1 MGRARLAAAMVV
13 VAAVAMAGCSTPTD
27 DATKGSRGTTG
38 GTAVDQVDAFPGI
51 KPDQAVEALLP
62 SGLKKAK
69 KIRIVLSAG
78 APPTSYV
85 SPDGKTSMG
94 LNADIGRALARVM
107 GLEPTLVS
115 ISLDGIIPGLQ
126 SKKYDMAV
134 ASMSPTPERLQVLDM
149 VAFTKGG
156 SAVAVPTGNPKKL
169 TSDTLCGHRVAVA
182 VGSLQATTRL
192 PKLSQETCVS
202 KGKTAIDPVELPDQ
216 SQVLLAL
223 SSGRVD
229 AVMADGPVLGYAQKT
244 QNAKFEVLRD
254 ESNLTSTGGMAVVKG
269 AELTPAL
276 VKAMAVLHGLPEY
289 QRIYQKWGMSNYML
303 PAAELGQ
310 LKG

>member
-1 MGRARLAAAMVV
+1 MRRARLVAAMA
-13 VAAVAMAGCSTPTD
+13 VAVAAMAGCSTPTD
-27 DATKGSRGTTG
+27 AAKGSPGTTG
-38 GTAVDQVDAFPGI
+38 GTTAGQVDGFTEI
-51 KPDQAVEALLP
+51 KPNPEVEALLP
-62 SGLKKAK
+62 PGLKKAK
-69 KIRIVLSAG
+69 KINIVLSAG
-78 APPTSYV
+78 APPTSFV
-85 SPDGKTSMG
+85 SSDGKTSAG

-115 ISLDGIIPGLQ
+115 ITLDGIIPGLQ

-169 TSDTLCGHRVAVA
+169 TSATLCGHRVAVE
-182 VGSLQATTRL
+182 VGSFQATTRL
-192 PKLSQETCVS
+192 PKLSQDTCVS
-202 KGKTAIDPVELPDQ
+202 KGKAAISPVSLPDQ

-244 QNAKFEVLRD
+244 QNSKFVVLKD

-269 AELTPAL
+269 SGLTPAL

-289 QRIYQKWGMSNYML
+289 QRIYQKWGMSPYAL

-310 LKG
+310 LKS